1 MLIKS
6 ERGAVL
12 AMVAVAMTGLLGFCV
27 MVVDHGVMLV
37 SRNQAQTAV
46 DAAALAGIQSLAF
59 DNAADPQVRAR
70 AVASTVGTL
79 NTIFGQSAPIQ
90 PADIT
95 FPACPLTPG
104 YPADPVCVQAAV
116 VRNNLPVF
124 FGPLIGVNT
133 HGVKAVAVGRGI
145 SANSANCLKPWV
157 VGDKWLDT
165 QAGGWSQT
173 AKYDPA
179 DGDVYTPP
187 SADSAGTGFSDRDAA
202 GVPTFH
208 GYQIILK
215 LANPGLGADDIPVHS
230 SGFAMEVDLNNA
242 TTAGSTPAYNAN
254 ITGCT
259 SDTVTISPPNATCTA
274 VDATVGCLKV
284 KLGSTGANNAKSV
297 ADFIAAHDP
306 SATWSGGWQTGGIV
320 SAQPPSSRI
329 VPIAI
334 FSVPEYVGAGYSG
347 ANGIVRVVNI
357 VGFFLEGT
365 CNTVGNRESYLE
377 CPGGGKD
384 QSAVVGRLVNY
395 PGLNVGTGGS
405 VMGAFGLILALV
417 R

>member
-1 MLIKS
+1 MRIKS
-6 ERGAVL
+6 EQGAVL

-27 MVVDHGVMLV
+27 LVVDHGVMLV

-46 DAAALAGIQSLAF
+46 DAAALAGIQSLVF
-59 DNAADPQVRAR
+59 DNATDPQVRAR
-70 AVASTVGTL
+70 AVASKVGTM

-90 PADIT
+90 PADVT
-95 FPACPLTPG
+95 FPACPATPG
-104 YPADPVCVQAAV
+104 YPAGPVCVKATV

-124 FGPLIGVNT
+124 FGPLVGVNS
-133 HGVKAVAVGRGI
+133 HGVKAIAVGRAI

-165 QAGGWSQT
+165 QVGGWSQSAT
-173 AKYDPA
+173 YEVA

-187 SADSAGTGFSDRDAA
+187 SADSAGSGFSDRDAA

-208 GYQIILK
+208 GYQMVLK
-215 LANPGLGADDIPVHS
+215 LANPGLGANDIPVQS

-242 TTAGSTPAYNAN
+242 TVTGSTPAYNAN

-259 SDTVTISPPNATCTA
+259 SDTVTISPPSATCTA
-274 VDATVGCLKV
+274 VNAAAGCLQV
-284 KLGSTGANNAKSV
+284 KTGSTGANNARSV
-297 ADFIAAHDP
+297 SDFIAAHDP

-320 SAQPPSSRI
+320 STQSPSSRI

-334 FSVPEYVGAGYSG
+334 FSVPEYVAAGYSG

-365 CNTVGNRESYLE
+365 CSTVGSRESYLH

-384 QSAVVGRLVNY
+384 QSAVIGRLVNY

-405 VMGAFGLILALV
+405 VMGAFGVVIALV